1 MTRARS
7 SLEPRLVVQ
16 TWLAS
21 RGLVLLALLIVLLS
35 SRRRLSDALSGWDVQ
50 HFLAI
55 ARDGYADPQ
64 NMAFFPALPAV
75 MGSLAVVGVPPLVT
89 GELLALIG
97 SALAAWAL
105 YRLGGVLPAV
115 FWLIAPMTVFT
126 AVPYTEAPFAAAAF
140 WAWERALSRNWLQA
154 ALLAAIA
161 CAFRVSGVFLVVAL
175 VVLALYQKGR
185 SLPRLVVLL
194 LPTAVVLGYLA
205 FLHGLT
211 GSWTAWFDAQSQGW
225 SRRGIHSPVDA
236 FLTTLAAAHPS
247 YWPPGQKLVA
257 VMFACEIVTVALGT
271 ATTIWCLVR
280 REWPEAA
287 FVGTQVLVFATSY
300 WWMSSNRALLLWFPL
315 FLLLADLAT
324 RRPRSE
330 LGRLLWTGFVAVAVA
345 ASCVSVVGWSWLFFS
360 GHWAS

>member
-35 SRRRLSDALSGWDVQ
+35 TRRRLSDALSGWDVQ

-75 MGSLAVVGVPPLVT
+75 MGSLAVVGIPPLVT
-89 GELLALIG
+89 GELLALTG

-175 VVLALYQKGR
+175 VILAVYQKGR
-185 SLPRLVVLL
+185 SLPRLVLLL

-271 ATTIWCLVR
+271 ATTI
-280 REWPEAA
+280 
-287 FVGTQVLVFATSY
+287 
-300 WWMSSNRALLLWFPL
+300 
-315 FLLLADLAT
+315 
-324 RRPRSE
+324 
-330 LGRLLWTGFVAVAVA
+330 
-345 ASCVSVVGWSWLFFS
+345 
-360 GHWAS
+360 